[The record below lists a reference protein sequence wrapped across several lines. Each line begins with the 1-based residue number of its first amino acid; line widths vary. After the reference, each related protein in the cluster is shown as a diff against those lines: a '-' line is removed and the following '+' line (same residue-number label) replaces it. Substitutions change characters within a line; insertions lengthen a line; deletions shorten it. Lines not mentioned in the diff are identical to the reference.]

1 MKNAAYLFWIIGITH
16 VFLQYT
22 NQEIWTI
29 YTKPLLVPLLALFYY
44 HKNSKK
50 IFLVALLFSWVG
62 DLLLIGKGS
71 LFFLLGILS
80 FWITQLLYLYLINK
94 EIELTLKDFLSSK
107 KGLISSLLFG
117 VYFLVTMGL
126 LGSKL
131 GILTIPISGYAIT
144 IATIGTTA
152 MLLWMTKRN
161 AKTFELLIGV
171 ILFIVSD
178 SMIAFNTFYFEEN
191 IFGFW
196 VMATYIPA
204 QFLICNYFRTFHFS
218 TQKAA

>member
-1 MKNAAYLFWIIGITH
+1 MKNAAYLFWIIGIAH

-22 NQEIWTI
+22 NQEIWTT

-50 IFLVALLFSWVG
+50 IFLAALLFSWVG
-62 DLLLIGKGS
+62 DLLLMGKGS

-80 FWITQLLYLYLINK
+80 FWITQLLYLHLINK

-107 KGLISSLLFG
+107 EGLISSLLFG
-117 VYFLVTMGL
+117 VYFLGTMKL
-126 LGSKL
+126 LGPKL
-131 GILTIPISGYAIT
+131 GTLTIPVSGYAIT
-144 IATIGTTA
+144 IATIGILA

-161 AKTFELLIGV
+161 AKTFELLVGV

-196 VMATYIPA
+196 VMATYIPG
-204 QFLICNYFRTFHFS
+204 QFLICNYFRTLNFNPIS
-218 TQKAA
+218 

>member
-1 MKNAAYLFWIIGITH
+1 MKNAAYLFWIIGIAH

-22 NQEIWTI
+22 NQEIWTT

-50 IFLVALLFSWVG
+50 IFLAALLFSWVG
-62 DLLLIGKGS
+62 DLLLMGKGS

-80 FWITQLLYLYLINK
+80 FWITQLLYLHLINK

-107 KGLISSLLFG
+107 EGLISSLLFG
-117 VYFLVTMGL
+117 VYFLGTMKL
-126 LGSKL
+126 LVPKL
-131 GILTIPISGYAIT
+131 GTLTIPVSGYAIT
-144 IATIGTTA
+144 IATIGILA

-161 AKTFELLIGV
+161 AKTFELLVGV

-204 QFLICNYFRTFHFS
+204 QFLICNYFRTLNFNPIS
-218 TQKAA
+218 